1 MILGAEYMGVFSLHC
16 LRTALMTTLTVL
28 MMFAPIAKAA
38 EAPQSRAYFEPR
50 LFRTPILHVDDQQY
64 QMGWFDDGYES
75 AVDAFNSN
83 PTAQKHFDD
92 YLTDVKRSKYILW
105 GTLGATLTFLV
116 MDFNRWHLPEREG
129 SLIYNGITIG
139 GIGTSIYFASS
150 GGFHLGKAI
159 NIYNGHETAKKSRLS
174 STTLAVTPIIL
185 PARSDGSRGTSGGL
199 SFRMEW

>member
-1 MILGAEYMGVFSLHC
+1 MGVFC
-16 LRTALMTTLTVL
+16 LKHVRSALLNTLTLLVML
-28 MMFAPIAKAA
+28 APMTKAA
-38 EAPQSRAYFEPR
+38 EANQSRAYFEPR
-50 LFRTPILHVDDQQY
+50 LFRSPILHVDDQQY

-75 AVDAFNSN
+75 AADAFNSN
-83 PTAQKHFDD
+83 QTAQKHFDD

-139 GIGTSIYFASS
+139 GIGTAIYFASS

-159 NIYNGHETAKKSRLS
+159 NIYNGHESAKKSRLS
-174 STTLAVTPIIL
+174 STKWAVTPIIL
-185 PARSDGSRGTSGGL
+185 PTRSDGSRGTSGGL